1 MPLLLPL
8 TGTCYC
14 HRTCLTP
21 ACYCR
26 SLASHPPASSRA
38 VLLLLPAGAEGTAAV
53 SPPALQACLQEP
65 EAPRSGQQSAQAP
78 GLQGGTHA
86 HADKEKGQ
94 RLAGWVWKKWWGGAG
109 KRGYVRRGGRGGR
122 GQCWLHGR
130 RLGTQE
136 GGQEWGGGGQAQGQ
150 LRPIRTAAAPAELP
164 AFAGGSSSWGQ

>member
-26 SLASHPPASSRA
+26 SLASHPPASSRV
-38 VLLLLPAGAEGTAAV
+38 VLLLLHAGAEGTAAV

-65 EAPRSGQQSAQAP
+65 EGSAVEAPRSGQQSAQAP
-78 GLQGGTHA
+78 GLQGGAHA

-94 RLAGWVWKKWWGGAG
+94 RLAGWVWTQGTRKKMVGRGGQTWICAARRAWAWGRPAMLAARTAPRHTRRGA
-109 KRGYVRRGGRGGR
+109 RRGGRG
-122 GQCWLHGR
+122 
-130 RLGTQE
+130 
-136 GGQEWGGGGQAQGQ
+136 AS
-150 LRPIRTAAAPAELP
+150 
-164 AFAGGSSSWGQ
+164 AGPTEAN